1 MKVRRYGFLL
11 GWIFLW
17 IIFSS
22 ISVQSEEKDISQVR
36 KILEEG
42 GVKFVEAINKG
53 DAAAAAALY
62 TDDAILMPPNS
73 EMIKGKSAIQEFWN
87 TSIQMGIKNVSTT
100 VVDIQVSG
108 DLAYR
113 IGKYTLTVQPQD
125 HPAVTDSGKFL
136 DIWKRQ
142 ADGSWKIQVDTWNN
156 DTPAHHGQQ

>member
-1 MKVRRYGFLL
+1 MKFPHYSFLL
-11 GWIFLW
+11 GWMFLW
-17 IIFSS
+17 IIFSTPL
-22 ISVQSEEKDISQVR
+22 VQSEEKDIGPVR
-36 KILEEG
+36 KVIEES
-42 GVKFVEAINKG
+42 GVKFVEAINQG
-53 DAAAAAALY
+53 DASAAAALY
-62 TDDAILMPPNS
+62 ADDAILMPPNS
-73 EMIKGKSAIQEFWN
+73 EMIKGRSAIQEFWH
-87 TSIQMGIKNVSTT
+87 TSIQMGIKNVNTT

-125 HPAVTDSGKFL
+125 HPPVTDSGKFL